1 MDVSNLP
8 VKIAS
13 FTLVGIGVVLLA
25 LSIYLGPTFN
35 LALPLVFL
43 VLGGGFFILVFSLR
57 QKLAWSSFLYIP
69 ATLLTAFGIV
79 FLLNVLTR
87 DWNSWAY
94 SWLFLVA
101 AVGVGML
108 LTNHEHEWSP
118 AFEPIGWSLTLGGIT
133 LFAIFGAIAGGMVIQ
148 LMAPI
153 LLVAA
158 GLALRYLHVAVLVT
172 SSKSEPPAQAQ
183 SRGTAIPGTGGLVE
197 PLSSRELDVLRL
209 IDAGLSNQQIAD
221 KLSVAPSTVKTH
233 INNIYGK
240 LGVQTRV
247 QAVTKARELSLLDA

>member
-1 MDVSNLP
+1 MDGNNVS

-13 FTLVGIGVVLLA
+13 FTLMGVGVGLLA
-25 LSIYLGPTFN
+25 LSLILGPTFN
-35 LALPLVFL
+35 VALPLVFM

-57 QKLAWSSFLYIP
+57 QKMVWSSFLYIP

-101 AVGVGML
+101 AVGLGML
-108 LTNHEHEWSP
+108 LTNHEHYWSP
-118 AFEPIGWSLTLGGIT
+118 AFDPIGWSLTLGGIT

-148 LMAPI
+148 IMAPI

-158 GLALRYLHVAVLVT
+158 GLSLRYLHVAVVVMP
-172 SSKSEPPAQAQ
+172 SKPETPEPTK
-183 SRGTAIPGTGGLVE
+183 SGGANAPRSDLLVE
-197 PLSSRELDVLRL
+197 PLSVREVEVLRL

-247 QAVTKARELSLLDA
+247 QAVTRARELNLLDT

>member
-1 MDVSNLP
+1 MCESNLP
-8 VKIAS
+8 IKITS
-13 FTLVGIGVVLLA
+13 FTLVGVGVALLA
-25 LSIYLGPTFN
+25 LSIFLGPTFN

-43 VLGGGFFILVFSLR
+43 ALGGGFFILVFNLR
-57 QKLAWSSFLYIP
+57 QKMAWSSFLYIP
-69 ATLLTAFGIV
+69 ATLLTAFGVI

-108 LTNHEHEWSP
+108 LTNHEHYWSP
-118 AFEPIGWSLTLGGIT
+118 AFDPIGWSLTLGGIT

-158 GLALRYLHVAVLVT
+158 GLALRYFHIAVVVMP
-172 SSKSEPPAQAQ
+172 SKSEASAQTPDERVIITEA
-183 SRGTAIPGTGGLVE
+183 GGLVE
-197 PLSSRELDVLRL
+197 PLSGRELEVLRL

-240 LGVQTRV
+240 LGVQSRV
-247 QAVTKARELSLLDA
+247 QAITRARELNLLGA